1 MIDTLRTGSAP
12 GVSIPTNAWPASV
25 DRIDATRPACTWD
38 TKYGLKGTLTRG
50 WPAGENNRTE
60 AR

>member
-1 MIDTLRTGSAP
+1 
-12 GVSIPTNAWPASV
+12 V

-60 AR
+60 ARLKASSDREEGEPTRAMRRSLLR